1 MPNHFSWM
9 LKKANLSSS
18 SSPPPSFPLWGPRK
32 ARKKLLPP
40 TQKSL
45 SPPFPFPP
53 DKHEG
58 SRVGLGWVGLG
69 WQLFSARDI
78 YQRDML
84 TEEEEG
90 RERERERAR
99 ERRNKSP
106 HVIRPLTNHW
116 RKFMLAARKQAKGTR
131 GNNPTYKWTKSYSAN
146 ITLVQRLLSNS
157 IHFSLLLPFPTK
169 FCVSPPSSPWAP
181 GTINQRQAA
190 KFPLLSCFFL
200 PFLLF
205 FFLLAVVATDAS
217 ERNPPTFP
225 LYKDKNGI
233 KVNSWAF
240 Q

>member
-90 RERERERAR
+90 RERERERER
-99 ERRNKSP
+99 ESGA
-106 HVIRPLTNHW
+106 I
-116 RKFMLAARKQAKGTR
+116 
-131 GNNPTYKWTKSYSAN
+131 
-146 ITLVQRLLSNS
+146 
-157 IHFSLLLPFPTK
+157 
-169 FCVSPPSSPWAP
+169 
-181 GTINQRQAA
+181 
-190 KFPLLSCFFL
+190 
-200 PFLLF
+200 
-205 FFLLAVVATDAS
+205 
-217 ERNPPTFP
+217 NPPTSYAHWRTIGGNLCWRLGSRQRAQGETIQHTNGLSLIQRTLHWSRDCYQILFTFP
-225 LYKDKNGI
+225 YFCLSRPSF
-233 KVNSWAF
+233 VSLLPLRLERLEP
-240 Q
+240 